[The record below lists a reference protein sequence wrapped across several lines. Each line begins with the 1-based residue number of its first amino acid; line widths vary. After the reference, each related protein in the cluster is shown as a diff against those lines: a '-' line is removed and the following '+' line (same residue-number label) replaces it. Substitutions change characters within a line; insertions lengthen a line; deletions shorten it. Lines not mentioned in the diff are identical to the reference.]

1 MFSTSFSGPS
11 RLYQTTIPEKRLS
24 TGCACVS
31 PVVTKRVDG
40 SVFPEASLVSGLY
53 VLIPIKSARFTCA
66 GATCE
71 TGNKAI
77 HRKAKR
83 KTREW
88 FMPISLKQG
97 QLPDMRLTPLGRATA
112 IELGSAP
119 LVATIYPEFPSC
131 ARKSSFTCSRFPEGI
146 VASTLKSRVC
156 RLKAAAAFSAS
167 WWRSLARSLTENFQP
182 EQRGPNNTDENI
194 QLPAVER

>member
-1 MFSTSFSGPS
+1 MFSTWFSGPCTLD
-11 RLYQTTIPEKRLS
+11 RNTIPETSLS
-24 TGCACVS
+24 KGCACAS
-31 PVVTKRVDG
+31 PIVTKRVDG
-40 SVFPEASLVSGLY
+40 SVCPEASLVSGLY

-112 IELGSAP
+112 IELGS
-119 LVATIYPEFPSC
+119 
-131 ARKSSFTCSRFPEGI
+131 G
-146 VASTLKSRVC
+146 
-156 RLKAAAAFSAS
+156 
-167 WWRSLARSLTENFQP
+167 
-182 EQRGPNNTDENI
+182 
-194 QLPAVER
+194 